1 MAYRQEDRNFDK
13 GYGVILSGAKK
24 QVYKKDAEIDLVEHI
39 LASDCVR
46 LKEQYQEYCLDNE
59 YSEESEIAKREFV
72 EDFIDEDTFC
82 GEGLGGMLAVF
93 LNETECNGE
102 QFFYYR
108 DCCMY
113 LSACVPVNEKS
124 RDALPTQEDV
134 KKFFE
139 KHLNPLL
146 VQPLP
151 CGWVFVD
158 D

>member
-1 MAYRQEDRNFDK
+1 MYRQEDRNFDK
-13 GYGVILSGAKK
+13 GYGVILAGGKK
-24 QVYKKDAEIDLVEHI
+24 KVFKENAERELIERI
-39 LASDCVR
+39 LISDCDR
-46 LKEQYQEYCLDNE
+46 LKEQYLEYCQDFE
-59 YSEESEIAKREFV
+59 YSPESEIAKREFV
-72 EDFIDEDTFC
+72 EDFRDEDTFC
-82 GEGLGGMLAVF
+82 GDGLGGMLAVF

-108 DCCMY
+108 DCCLY

-134 KKFFE
+134 RKIFE
-139 KHLNPLL
+139 RYLNPLL
-146 VQPLP
+146 IQPLP

>member
-1 MAYRQEDRNFDK
+1 MAFRQEDRNFDK
-13 GYGVILSGAKK
+13 GYGVILAGSKK
-24 QVYKKDAEIDLVEHI
+24 QLFKENAKNELVEHI
-39 LASDCVR
+39 LSSGCDR
-46 LKEQYQEYCLDNE
+46 LTEQYQEYCRDNE

-72 EDFIDEDTFC
+72 EDFDDEDTFC
-82 GEGLGGMLAVF
+82 GNGIGGLLAVF
-93 LNETECNGE
+93 LNETECKGE
-102 QFFYYR
+102 QFFCYR
-108 DCCMY
+108 DCCLY
-113 LSACVPVNEKS
+113 LSACVPIDKES

-134 KKFFE
+134 KKFFG